1 MTARAEPVILLV
13 EDEESF
19 VEALTRGLEREGFRV
34 VVARDGRD
42 ALDVFAGVDPDL
54 VLLDVMLPRLSGID
68 VCRELRSRS
77 SVPIIMVTARTAEV
91 DAVVGLEVGADDYI
105 AKPVRPRALLARI
118 RTWLRRERAAD
129 AADAAPTRIR
139 VGRLEIDAARRTL
152 ELDGRPIDLT
162 SAEFDLVWY
171 LAQRHGQ
178 VVSREEIFKEL
189 LEISY
194 DGIDRTVDL
203 RVWRIRKK
211 LNDASQRLIKSVRG
225 AGYILVDDS

>member
-1 MTARAEPVILLV
+1 MLTARS
-13 EDEESF
+13 DE
-19 VEALTRGLEREGFRV
+19 
-34 VVARDGRD
+34 
-42 ALDVFAGVDPDL
+42 
-54 VLLDVMLPRLSGID
+54 ID
-68 VCRELRSRS
+68 E
-77 SVPIIMVTARTAEV
+77 
-91 DAVVGLEVGADDYI
+91 VVGLEVGADDYI

-129 AADAAPTRIR
+129 AAAPTRIR

-152 ELDGRPIDLT
+152 ELDGHSIDLT